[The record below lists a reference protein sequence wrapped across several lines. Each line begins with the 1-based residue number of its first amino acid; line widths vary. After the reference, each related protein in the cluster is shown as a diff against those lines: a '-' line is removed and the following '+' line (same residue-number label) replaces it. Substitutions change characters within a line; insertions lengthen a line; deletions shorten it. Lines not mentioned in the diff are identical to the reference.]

1 VIAGTAAGTLRVVR
15 DRKETR
21 MKRQAVILSAALAA
35 TVIAG
40 ILTTGGAAQAPGERT
55 FKIIEGSGG
64 TFKFIDNPPKA
75 RNPRNPR
82 LSVGDAYVFTT
93 PLFNEANNR
102 IGALHVYCAVT
113 RGGRIRR
120 SRSQCNA
127 TYALR
132 DGTLAASAVVRG
144 ETAIIAVV
152 GGTGA
157 YEGARGSIT
166 DRDLPRGRTEATVH
180 LLP

>member
-1 VIAGTAAGTLRVVR
+1 MRRVATLATIAV
-15 DRKETR
+15 
-21 MKRQAVILSAALAA
+21 AA

-40 ILTTGGAAQAPGERT
+40 ILTTGGAAQVPGERT

-64 TFKFIDNPPKA
+64 TFKFIDNAPKA

-82 LSVGDAYVFTT
+82 LSVGDAYVFSS

-102 IGALHVYCAVT
+102 IGFLQVSCVVS
-113 RGGRIRR
+113 RGGRIARAT
-120 SRSQCNA
+120 SQCNG
-127 TYALR
+127 TYVLR

-144 ETAIIAVV
+144 TQLPTIAVV

-166 DRDLPRGRTEATVH
+166 DRRLPRGRTEATVH

>member
-1 VIAGTAAGTLRVVR
+1 
-15 DRKETR
+15 
-21 MKRQAVILSAALAA
+21 MKRPAVILSAALAA

-40 ILTTGGAAQAPGERT
+40 ILTTGGAAQVPGERT
-55 FKIIEGSGG
+55 FKIIEGSDS
-64 TFKFIDNPPKA
+64 TFKFIDNAPKA

-82 LSVGDAYVFTT
+82 LSVGDAYLFTT
-93 PLFNEANNR
+93 PLFNEGNQR
-102 IGALHVYCAVT
+102 IGTLQVYCVVT
-113 RGGRIRR
+113 RGGRFPR
-120 SRSQCNA
+120 SRSQCNG

-144 ETAIIAVV
+144 GENPTIAVV

>member
-1 VIAGTAAGTLRVVR
+1 MRRVAMLV
-15 DRKETR
+15 TV
-21 MKRQAVILSAALAA
+21 AVAV

-40 ILTTGGAAQAPGERT
+40 MLTTGGAAQAPGERT
-55 FKIIEGSGG
+55 FKLIQGSGG
-64 TFKFIDNPPKA
+64 TFKLIDNAPKA

-82 LSVGDAYVFTT
+82 FSVGDAFLFTS

-102 IGALHVYCAVT
+102 IGFLQAYCAVA
-113 RGGRIRR
+113 RGGRFPRAT
-120 SRSQCNA
+120 SQCHG

-132 DGTLAASAVVRG
+132 DGTLAASALLRRG
-144 ETAIIAVV
+144 KATIAVV

-157 YEGARGSIT
+157 YEGARGSII
-166 DRDLPRGRTEATVH
+166 DRALPRGRIENTVH

>member
-1 VIAGTAAGTLRVVR
+1 
-15 DRKETR
+15 
-21 MKRQAVILSAALAA
+21 MKRPAVILSAALAA

-40 ILTTGGAAQAPGERT
+40 ILTTSGAAQVPGERT

-64 TFKFIDNPPKA
+64 TFKFIDNAPKA

-82 LSVGDAYVFTT
+82 LSVGDAYVFSS

-102 IGALHVYCAVT
+102 IGKLHVYCVVS
-113 RGGRIRR
+113 RGGKFARAT
-120 SRSQCNA
+120 SQCNG

-132 DGTLAASAVVRG
+132 DGTLAANAVVRG
-144 ETAIIAVV
+144 GKATIAVV

-166 DRDLPRGRTEATVH
+166 DRNLPRGRTEGTVH

>member
-1 VIAGTAAGTLRVVR
+1 
-15 DRKETR
+15 

-40 ILTTGGAAQAPGERT
+40 ILTSGGAAQVPGERT

-64 TFKFIDNPPKA
+64 TFKFIDNAPKA
-75 RNPRNPR
+75 RNHRNPR
-82 LSVGDAYVFTT
+82 LSVGDAYVFSS

-102 IGALHVYCAVT
+102 VGFLQVSCVVS
-113 RGGRIRR
+113 RGGRIARAT
-120 SRSQCNA
+120 SQCSG
-127 TYALR
+127 TYVLR

-144 ETAIIAVV
+144 GQLPTIAVV

-157 YEGARGSIT
+157 YEGARGSVT
-166 DRDLPRGRTEATVH
+166 DRRLPRGRTEATVH